1 MMLKEISPTELNS
14 NEWHAMCYKCKKTN
28 TILLQCFEDG
38 KPTEKFICLEC
49 KKKENVESSVRHT
62 T

>member
-1 MMLKEISPTELNS
+1 MLKEISPTELNS
-14 NEWHAMCYKCKKTN
+14 NEWHTMCYKCKKTN

-49 KKKENVESSVRHT
+49 KKMETQNAR
-62 T
+62 